1 MFMKKFK
8 WFGNASWM
16 AQHRLI
22 P

>member
-1 MFMKKFK
+1 MKKFK